1 LNERE
6 IFEKKKKKGR
16 VKLENKAHKRKQAA
30 M

>member
-1 LNERE
+1 MKGKFLG
-6 IFEKKKKKGR
+6 KKKGR

>member
-1 LNERE
+1 MKGKFL
-6 IFEKKKKKGR
+6 KKKEKEGR